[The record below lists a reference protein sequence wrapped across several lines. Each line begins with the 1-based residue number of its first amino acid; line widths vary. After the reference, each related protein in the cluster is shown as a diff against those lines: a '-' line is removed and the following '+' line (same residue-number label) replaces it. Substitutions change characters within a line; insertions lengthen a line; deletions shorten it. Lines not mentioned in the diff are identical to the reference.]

1 MTHTTP
7 PTDDLT
13 NSQAELGALLYEESL
28 VDTPPT
34 YVPRPSNSVDARYL
48 DACNLSALLHDRTS
62 RVSVR
67 LERVLAREAYDL
79 AASVAKSLAEEVDR
93 LRVLENA
100 IREAHWAWADLTD
113 DPSTFNR
120 HFLDLKLE
128 ALGNLV
134 PAIER
139 AIRPVG
145 SVVS

>member
-1 MTHTTP
+1 MRHALPMTHTT
-7 PTDDLT
+7 THT
-13 NSQAELGALLYEESL
+13 
-28 VDTPPT
+28 TPSA
-34 YVPRPSNSVDARYL
+34 PSNSEDARYL
-48 DACNLSALLHDRTS
+48 DACNLASLLHSRTDRATQRMESALR
-62 RVSVR
+62 
-67 LERVLAREAYDL
+67 AEAWDL
-79 AASVAKSLAEEVDR
+79 AATKAGLLAEEVDR

-100 IREAHWAWADLTD
+100 LREAHWAWADLTD
-113 DPSTFNR
+113 DPSAFNR